1 MKKAVKIFGGQLTG
15 LASALGIANEV
26 DKHINYGED
35 GFNRLGRDRMG
46 YDRNGY
52 DKSGY
57 DRQGYNKSGYDREG
71 YDRSGYNVDGFDRNR
86 YNREGRNSRGFDK
99 NGYDCEGFDRKGYD
113 YQGYDRSG
121 NDRSGHSKVY
131 YTRKIQEMRENCDSA
146 HRQMKDNH
154 FEYALRDIRVGIE
167 KGVKAALAHTLG
179 KGYENNTLNQ
189 NIDICSRKNIF
200 PNDFVEKLKGA
211 KKHCNASAHEDCDK
225 EYNQVH
231 FCYKVLREL
240 TDVLQ
245 KKTYASIT
253 ER

>member
-1 MKKAVKIFGGQLTG
+1 MKKAVKIFGGLLTG

-26 DKHINYGED
+26 DKHINYGEN

-46 YDRNGY
+46 YDRNGH

-57 DRQGYNKSGYDREG
+57 NKSEYDRE
-71 YDRSGYNVDGFDRNR
+71 
-86 YNREGRNSRGFDK
+86 E
-99 NGYDCEGFDRKGYD
+99 YDCEGFDRKGYD

-121 NDRSGHSKVY
+121 NDRSGHSKIY

-146 HRQMKDNH
+146 HREMKEYH

-179 KGYENNTLNQ
+179 KGYENNTLKQ
-189 NIDICSRKNIF
+189 NIDICSQKNIF

-211 KKHCNASAHEDCDK
+211 KNHCNASAHEDCDK
-225 EYNQVH
+225 EYNQVY

-240 TDVLQ
+240 TDSLQ